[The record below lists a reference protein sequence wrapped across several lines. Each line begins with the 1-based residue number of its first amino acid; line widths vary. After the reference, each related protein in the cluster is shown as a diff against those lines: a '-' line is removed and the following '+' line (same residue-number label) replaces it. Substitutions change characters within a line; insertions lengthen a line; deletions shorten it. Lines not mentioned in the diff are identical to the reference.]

1 VFSFPGIFVDFSSFR
16 LAGRVLSHELV
27 GHGPRAVAVSPIG
40 ATAGDI
46 YVADAGSN
54 SVSVISPSNTVIATI
69 YVGSYP
75 SWGGLAVV
83 P

>member
-1 VFSFPGIFVDFSSFR
+1 M
-16 LAGRVLSHELV
+16 
-27 GHGPRAVAVSPIG
+27 AVSPIG